1 MGGPF
6 FEISF
11 EIMSLMVGTS
21 LAKGMRH
28 SIGQPPDQTVRAVNR
43 RVGHLSTRQS
53 AGAKGRGA
61 RFPAGSVVPFGKP
74 DEQALDRM
82 RNLFPLFDTIDRADL
97 SVEELLRAVVE
108 LLPVAIGNPD
118 RLSARIII
126 GSIAVQ
132 TRVFTAAVRKRAI
145 PIVVGTEPVGV
156 VEVHRREGGVAANDS
171 EDHDEIVE
179 NVAGRLGQALA
190 RRRADRERDE
200 SRERYRR
207 LTELLPDAIV
217 VYRAGRIIDA
227 NPAAADLLAAM
238 SADDLIGRP
247 FLDFVHPDFRDGMA
261 VRLGRAGG
269 PGPERSVEIKMV
281 RLDDAV
287 VDVDVVHGSA
297 IIGGEV
303 VLQVVIRD
311 VTREKR
317 EEALSQLGQLTPRE
331 YQVMRLV
338 AAGET
343 SKAIALRLGL
353 SPKTVEVHR
362 SNVMRKMAVKSLA
375 ELIRKK
381 EMIGVP

>member
-1 MGGPF
+1 M
-6 FEISF
+6 I
-11 EIMSLMVGTS
+11 GTS
-21 LAKGMRH
+21 FAREAVH
-28 SIGQPPDQTVRAVNR
+28 SIGRPPDQTVRIVNR
-43 RVGHLSTRQS
+43 RVGHLSSRQS
-53 AGAKGRGA
+53 AGAKGRGV

-74 DEQALDRM
+74 EEQALDRM
-82 RNLFPLFDTIDRADL
+82 RNLFPLFDTIDRTDL
-97 SVEELLRAVVE
+97 SVEELLRSVVE
-108 LLPVAIGNPD
+108 LLPSAVGSPD

-132 TRVFTAAVRKRAI
+132 TRMFTAAVRKRAI
-145 PIVVGTEPVGV
+145 PIIVGTEPVGV
-156 VEVHRREGGVAANDS
+156 VEVHRREGGVAANDP
-171 EDHDEIVE
+171 EDYDEIVE

-190 RRRADRERDE
+190 RRRADRERNE
-200 SRERYRR
+200 SRERYHR

-227 NPAAADLLAAM
+227 NPAAVDLLAAM
-238 SADDLIGRP
+238 SADDVIGRP

-261 VRLGRAGG
+261 VRLAGQAGG

-287 VDVDVVHGSA
+287 VDVDVIHGSA